1 MNGLCFV
8 LYELSTVRY
17 HYLVWARN
25 EAELSGHRQKLSNAD
40 KNHSYF
46 VFFLKFTV
54 KKRNKLTKLSRMT
67 NINFNSL

>member
-17 HYLVWARN
+17 HYPVWART
-25 EAELSGHRQKLSNAD
+25 EADLSGHWQKLSNAD

-46 VFFLKFTV
+46 VSFLKFTV
-54 KKRNKLTKLSRMT
+54 KKKKQT
-67 NINFNSL
+67 N